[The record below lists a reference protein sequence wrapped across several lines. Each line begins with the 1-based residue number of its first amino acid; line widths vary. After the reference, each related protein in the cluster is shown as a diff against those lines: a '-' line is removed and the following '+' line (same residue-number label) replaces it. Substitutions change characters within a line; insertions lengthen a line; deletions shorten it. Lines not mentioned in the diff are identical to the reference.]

1 MDQIVTVGR
10 RKTSKARIFFSEGSG
25 KITVNKKS
33 LEKYFGREVAQ
44 MVVKQPLEKIEK
56 PMGFDIKATVTGGG
70 SFSQAGA
77 IQLGI
82 ARALVKY
89 DENYKSLL
97 KEEGFLTRDSRKV
110 ERKKFGLAKARRSYQ
125 FSKR

>member
-56 PMGFDIKATVTGGG
+56 RMGFQRFPMT
-70 SFSQAGA
+70 
-77 IQLGI
+77 
-82 ARALVKY
+82 RALY
-89 DENYKSLL
+89 SSNFLRPIPGGPARKSL
-97 KEEGFLTRDSRKV
+97 KNQWFFNV
-110 ERKKFGLAKARRSYQ
+110 
-125 FSKR
+125 FS